1 MAVRKVAGRSIK
13 TLPGFGDFE
22 YDFYDEPSAL
32 AGQRNEAIQRWLKA
46 IATKSTPNGKQVLL
60 NATGEMNQVEL
71 NRIFKERDNRA
82 IRISE

>member
-1 MAVRKVAGRSIK
+1 M
-13 TLPGFGDFE
+13 
-22 YDFYDEPSAL
+22 
-32 AGQRNEAIQRWLKA
+32 
-46 IATKSTPNGKQVLL
+46 PNGKQVLL